1 MTDPTTPT
9 GWFYL
14 SFAEETFKGA
24 CIVKAAT
31 FLEAVREAHR
41 LKINPGGQVRG
52 HQIPEDAVYD
62 PKYRN
67 RLLSKEDLQEM
78 LPHEEIMTEG
88 ERMRRERRV
97 EIHED

>member
-1 MTDPTTPT
+1 
-9 GWFYL
+9 
-14 SFAEETFKGA
+14 
-24 CIVKAAT
+24 
-31 FLEAVREAHR
+31 
-41 LKINPGGQVRG
+41 VRG